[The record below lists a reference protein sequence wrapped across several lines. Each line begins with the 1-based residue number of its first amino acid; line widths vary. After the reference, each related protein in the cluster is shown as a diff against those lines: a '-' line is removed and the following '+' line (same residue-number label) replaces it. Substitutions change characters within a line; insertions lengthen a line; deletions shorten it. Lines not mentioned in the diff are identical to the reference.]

1 MERVLD
7 TGPSTDLLT
16 EQVLWAESLL
26 DVNNSVHSSATFNLF
41 KEITLCM
48 SLNNELLIRFHSDV
62 NTSNLLFYYLP
73 WRCQF
78 KYKEIQTL
86 C

>member
-7 TGPSTDLLT
+7 MGPNTDLLT
-16 EQVLWAESLL
+16 EQVLLAESLP
-26 DVNNSVHSSATFNLF
+26 DVNNSVHSSTAFNLF

-48 SLNNELLIRFHSDV
+48 SPNNELFLRFRCDV

-73 WRCQF
+73 
-78 KYKEIQTL
+78 
-86 C
+86 